1 MKEKELIETEEGDK
15 QELETEEQRNGNT
28 EETIHEEKTEE
39 QSENETEI
47 SDVDFNINMEQF
59 HSNSTS
65 AMEILN
71 IIIKDSH

>member
-1 MKEKELIETEEGDK
+1 MKEKELIETEEDDK
-15 QELETEEQRNGNT
+15 QELETKEQQNGNT